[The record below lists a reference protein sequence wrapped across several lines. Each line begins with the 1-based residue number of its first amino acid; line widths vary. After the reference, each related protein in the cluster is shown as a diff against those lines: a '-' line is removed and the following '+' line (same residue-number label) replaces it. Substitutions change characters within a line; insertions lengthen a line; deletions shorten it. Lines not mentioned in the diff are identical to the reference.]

1 MRIAIVGAGVSGNV
15 CAWLLHPHH
24 EVTLFEANA
33 YPGGHTNTIRV
44 EAYGG
49 AYSLDTGFM
58 VFNDR
63 TYPEFI
69 RVLEQLGIEAQDSDM
84 SFSVRCDRTGLE
96 YQGSSLSGLFAQRG
110 NLLNPRFYRMLWD
123 IVRFNRLA
131 TQERDALADSLTM
144 GDYLRQRGFGADMVD
159 RYLVPMTAAIWSA
172 CPGKVLEM
180 PARFLLQ
187 FFHNHGLL
195 QLSDRP
201 QWKTIPGGACRYV
214 AELLRPL
221 GDRVRLNTPVASV
234 HRGDEAVVVRT
245 RDGEQ
250 ASFDAVVFA
259 CHSDQALRMLSDADG
274 REREVLEYFPYQH
287 NLAIVHTDTR
297 LLPRRRA
304 AWASWNYRILP
315 GNDERVSVTYDVNRL
330 QRLGAPGPVCVTL
343 NDEETIDPSRV
354 LARIDYHHPVFQPG
368 TLRMQQAQHEL
379 NGRRRTYF
387 CGAYWGYGFHEDGVR
402 SALSVVDAI
411 GRATQRDD
419 ASRLEGQRA

>member
-1 MRIAIVGAGVSGNV
+1 
-15 CAWLLHPHH
+15 
-24 EVTLFEANA
+24 
-33 YPGGHTNTIRV
+33 
-44 EAYGG
+44 
-49 AYSLDTGFM
+49 
-58 VFNDR
+58 
-63 TYPEFI
+63 
-69 RVLEQLGIEAQDSDM
+69 
-84 SFSVRCDRTGLE
+84 
-96 YQGSSLSGLFAQRG
+96 
-110 NLLNPRFYRMLWD
+110 
-123 IVRFNRLA
+123 
-131 TQERDALADSLTM
+131 
-144 GDYLRQRGFGADMVD
+144 
-159 RYLVPMTAAIWSA
+159 MTAAIWSA

-234 HRGDEAVVVRT
+234 NRGDEAVVVRT

-259 CHSDQALRMLSDADG
+259 CHSDQALRMLSDVDG

-402 SALSVVDAI
+402 SALAVVDAI

-419 ASRLEGQRA
+419 VSRLEGQRA